1 MRKSVKSVSYTL
13 LTDKGKKKKPKNPKT
28 PKSSAV
34 QRQSE
39 EVRSV
44 LWVVS
49 WDGCKALHVAWSAG
63 AGERKLGVGW
73 NICQPPK
80 ARVELFLITWAKTF
94 PNKLDPALDASLQNT
109 NVDFSYPHYMPKSP
123 HDHMKTSHF
132 STSEGWRCRWCVFC
146 NVVTGKQHEFQWIWP
161 NGWNLPPV

>member
-1 MRKSVKSVSYTL
+1 MLRYYKICKISQLYL
-13 LTDKGKKKKPKNPKT
+13 LTRKKKPKNPKT

-94 PNKLDPALDASLQNT
+94 PNKLYPALDASLQT
-109 NVDFSYPHYMPKSP
+109 QRGFQQPPLYVEIAPWSHEDISFLHVSR
-123 HDHMKTSHF
+123 MKLQMV
-132 STSEGWRCRWCVFC
+132 C
-146 NVVTGKQHEFQWIWP
+146 
-161 NGWNLPPV
+161 LL